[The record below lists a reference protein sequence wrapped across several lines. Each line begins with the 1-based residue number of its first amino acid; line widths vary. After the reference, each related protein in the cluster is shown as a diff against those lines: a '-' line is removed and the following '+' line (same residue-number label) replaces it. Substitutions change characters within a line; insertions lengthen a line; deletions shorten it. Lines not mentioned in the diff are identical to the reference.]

1 MFQGKY
7 NSHARIT
14 LPSLGGFQIHISNV
28 SLSNFRNYSHLDLNL
43 PSGLTVLE
51 GKNGHGKSNL
61 LEAIYTL
68 SVAKSPRTILER
80 DIVNKQSLI
89 ELKDGLSYA
98 MVGANLHSG
107 GKTDRLEIHYRC
119 QPAMNDDGFKA
130 QKFIRINGTPKRSLD
145 LIGLLN
151 AVLFTVEDLDLIYG
165 RPSARRRYLDILV
178 SQVNKNY
185 FQSLRRYQKAIAQRN
200 HLLRM
205 IKNNLSS
212 ISELEFWDEKLSVD
226 GSVVISERIK
236 AVNELS
242 FEAQGVH
249 SAMSGVEEMLSFQYK
264 PSVNILDNVNKDQI
278 SKSLLESLANFRGKD
293 ISRGATQLGPHR
305 DDMRTLVNGTDAERY
320 ASRGQARTAV
330 LSLKMAE
337 ARFLLKRRGNEPI
350 LLMDDFLSELD
361 SIRRNQVIEHTLQYE
376 QCIITTSEPDSIPIK
391 FGKTSNKL
399 IVSEGNIISSGGT
412 T

>member
-1 MFQGKY
+1 
-7 NSHARIT
+7 
-14 LPSLGGFQIHISNV
+14 
-28 SLSNFRNYSHLDLNL
+28 
-43 PSGLTVLE
+43 
-51 GKNGHGKSNL
+51 
-61 LEAIYTL
+61 
-68 SVAKSPRTILER
+68 
-80 DIVNKQSLI
+80 
-89 ELKDGLSYA
+89 
-98 MVGANLHSG
+98 
-107 GKTDRLEIHYRC
+107 
-119 QPAMNDDGFKA
+119 
-130 QKFIRINGTPKRSLD
+130 
-145 LIGLLN
+145 
-151 AVLFTVEDLDLIYG
+151 
-165 RPSARRRYLDILV
+165 
-178 SQVNKNY
+178 
-185 FQSLRRYQKAIAQRN
+185 
-200 HLLRM
+200 M

-305 DDMRTLVNGTDAERY
+305 DDMRTLVDGTDAERY